1 MRFQKVSLLIVGMIL
16 CLSACKTKQSIS
28 LEKDP
33 NLAHFYR
40 TNNLG
45 NILDQAEKEDKLVY
59 VDIYTD
65 WCLPCKI
72 MAENV
77 YSDKATMDYLK
88 ENFVLYKVNG
98 EMANG
103 PDLVALFEVR
113 NYPGILFLNQRGG
126 VLEKNLGS
134 LGIAELRAMGDRALS
149 K

>member
-1 MRFQKVSLLIVGMIL
+1 MRFQKVSLLIVGVIL
-16 CLSACKTKQSIS
+16 CFSACKTKQSIS

-33 NLAHFYR
+33 NLVHFYR

-45 NILDQAEKEDKLVY
+45 NILDKAEKEDKLVY

>member
-1 MRFQKVSLLIVGMIL
+1 MM
-16 CLSACKTKQSIS
+16 

-33 NLAHFYR
+33 ELVHFYR

-45 NILDQAEKEDKLVY
+45 NILEKAKKEDKLVY

-65 WCLPCKI
+65 WCLPCK
-72 MAENV
+72 MMTESV
-77 YSDKATMDYLK
+77 YSDKATMDYLN
-88 ENFVLYKVNG
+88 ENFVCYKVNG
-98 EMANG
+98 EKANG

-134 LGIAELRAMGDRALS
+134 LSSTQLRAMGDRALS
-149 K
+149 Q